1 MSEML
6 KKLSRDC
13 LKRILSRLD
22 QVDHVKTR
30 NITYCEHFLLATYMG
45 VDMIKGG
52 VMLMVHAVFPNYFQ
66 SSGSDII
73 RSLHKKL

>member
-1 MSEML
+1 MSEIL
-6 KKLSRDC
+6 KNLSGDC
-13 LKRILSRLD
+13 FKRILSKLD
-22 QVDHVKTR
+22 QVEHVKTR
-30 NITYCEHFLLATYMG
+30 NMSYSDHFLVATYMG

>member
-6 KKLSRDC
+6 KKLGGDC
-13 LKRILSRLD
+13 LKRTLNRLD
-22 QVDHVKTR
+22 QVDHVKCR
-30 NITYCEHFLLATYMG
+30 NMTYTDHFLVASYMG

-52 VMLMVHAVFPNYFQ
+52 VMLIVHAVFPNYFE